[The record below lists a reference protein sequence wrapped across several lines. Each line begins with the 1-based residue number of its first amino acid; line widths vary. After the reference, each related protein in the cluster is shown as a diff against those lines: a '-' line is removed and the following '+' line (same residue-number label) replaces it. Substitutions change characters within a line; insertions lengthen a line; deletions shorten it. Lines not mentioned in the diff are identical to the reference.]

1 MKTILKKLSEAKR
14 GEQYR
19 VVSVDEGTSGRR
31 LVEMGVYPG
40 RTITLVRHAPLRDP
54 IEYEIG
60 ESLLSMRACE
70 AELVSIESV

>member
-1 MKTILKKLSEAKR
+1 MTKLSEAQR

-19 VVSVDEGTSGRR
+19 VISVDEGVSGRR

-40 RTITLVRHAPLRDP
+40 RTITLVRRAPFRDP
-54 IEYEIG
+54 IEYQVG
-60 ESLLSMRACE
+60 ECSLSMRACE